1 MMGGDLFFWWI
12 GAVWATMAALVSF
25 LLAMD
30 WAVNRALRLF
40 GVYREVVAFA
50 LERARQR
57 RNSLKEP

>member
-12 GAVWATMAALVSF
+12 GAVWATLAALCS
-25 LLAMD
+25 LILALD
-30 WAVNRALRLF
+30 WAVNRAVRLF

-57 RNSLKEP
+57 RKRSKET